1 MKEPA
6 DLLIMRFRAD
16 GTLASASRVGGVT
29 KLRSN
34 HFPETL
40 GGAVL
45 IAHGESGKPFMAIAP
60 HSGGRIDIR
69 ALEAA
74 E

>member
-1 MKEPA
+1 MKEPT
-6 DLLIMRFRAD
+6 DLLVTRFRAD
-16 GTLASASRVGGVT
+16 GTFASASRVDGVT

-45 IAHGESGKPFMAIAP
+45 IAHGESGKPLMAIAP
-60 HSGGRIDIR
+60 HSGGRIEIR
-69 ALEAA
+69 ALETA